1 MARKTNDDKPVIS
14 MLVINKSDFQSQL
27 EDRIKVGKDLLATSV
42 KVINVPTPYYGYGK
56 HQKIE
61 YDETEKDAFF
71 STYHKWDAFNIDFL
85 KRAFNIPENDYKKEY
100 ENAYYMGSMF
110 GSDDIVKDE
119 KKTIKQKIDKL
130 ENIIERLSIIPCE
143 KQEILKMPPQ
153 NNSSISNKI
162 FIVHGHD
169 SAIKEA
175 TARTLTKLGLT
186 PIILHEQADGGKTII
201 EKFEE
206 NSSEVGFAV
215 ILLTA
220 DDDGKAKKE
229 TDYKSRARQNVV
241 FEMGYFIGK
250 LGRNRVF
257 LLLAEGVE
265 KPGDLDGIVYT
276 PIDVHDSWK
285 FRLVKELKTCGYN
298 VSADK
303 LME

>member
-1 MARKTNDDKPVIS
+1 MARKMNESKSVASILI
-14 MLVINKSDFQSQL
+14 MNKSDFQSQL
-27 EDRIKVGKDLLATSV
+27 EDRIKMGKDLLAASV
-42 KVINVPTPYYGYGK
+42 KVINVPTPYYGYGR
-56 HQKIE
+56 HQKTE

-71 STYHKWDAFNIDFL
+71 SAYHKWDAFNVDFL
-85 KRAFNIPENDYKKEY
+85 KRAFNVPENDYKKEY
-100 ENAYYMGSMF
+100 EDACYMGVLYSN
-110 GSDDIVKDE
+110 DIINDE
-119 KKTIKQKIDKL
+119 KKTIRRKIDKL

-143 KQEILKMPPQ
+143 KQEESNAPLK
-153 NNSSISNKI
+153 NDASVSNKI

-175 TARTLTKLGLT
+175 TARTLTKLGLE
-186 PIILHEQADGGKTII
+186 PIILHEQADGGRTII

-229 TDYKSRARQNVV
+229 TNYKSRARQNVV
-241 FEMGYFIGK
+241 FEMGYFVGK

-276 PIDVHDSWK
+276 PIDVHDGWK
-285 FRLVKELKTCGYN
+285 LKLVKELKACGYN